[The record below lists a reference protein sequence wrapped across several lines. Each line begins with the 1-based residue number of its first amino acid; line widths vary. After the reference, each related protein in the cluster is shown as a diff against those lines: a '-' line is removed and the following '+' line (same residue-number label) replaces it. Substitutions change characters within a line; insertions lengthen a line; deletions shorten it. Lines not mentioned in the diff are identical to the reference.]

1 MEDSENKIAWYVMQ
15 VMSGQEN
22 KVYDSIRFVCSRD
35 YANVIPVDEDKRKY
49 HAFFNGL
56 VFGIYELS
64 IPYERIEE
72 RKMGKKTVRER
83 KLYPGYILL
92 RVNLYDDNGRL
103 NPDTWTFI
111 RETKGVIGL
120 VGGQSPVPLSDD
132 EVAEMIKANTAT
144 EEEKAHPKVQYSVG
158 ESVIIKEGAF
168 ESCEG
173 VIETVDEERGKLKV
187 SVSIFGRFTPVEVE
201 FWQVERP

>member
-1 MEDSENKIAWYVMQ
+1 MDDSDSKSNWYVMQ

-22 KVYDSIRFVCSRD
+22 KVYESIQFTCSRD
-35 YANVIPVDEDKRKY
+35 SANVVPEESGRKY
-49 HAFFNGL
+49 HCVFKGL
-56 VFGIYELS
+56 VYGVYELN

-72 RKMGKKTVRER
+72 RKQGRKTVRER

-92 RVNLYDDNGRL
+92 RMRLYDDNDRL
-103 NPDTWTFI
+103 IPENWTYI
-111 RETKGVIGL
+111 KDTKGVIGL
-120 VGGQSPVPLSDD
+120 IGGQAPVPLSPH
-132 EVAEMIKANTAT
+132 EVAEMTRIQDETDETKA
-144 EEEKAHPKVQYSVG
+144 KPKVQYTVG

-173 VIETVDEERGKLKV
+173 VIENVDQEHGKLRV